1 MRNTEG
7 HGERRPHK
15 DTNSNTHPCLSA
27 FHPWLSVFI
36 FELGLAGNMV
46 GTMVGPVIEE
56 LAKGMATGKPSR
68 SLIGSLTRF
77 DSKKLG

>member
-7 HGERRPHK
+7 HAERRTHT
-15 DTNSNTHPCLSA
+15 DTNSSI
-27 FHPWLSVFI
+27 HPWLSVFI